1 MKEKVIQNKRIIIL
15 IASIVSIALLV
26 PSFISFFG
34 NPINDGSIINVII
47 YILLL
52 LSGLIFVLY
61 YITKKDIDKK
71 TLIAPIAV
79 FEAAGLVGSI
89 YSIIRNNSWS
99 AVYFAALYASVLILY
114 LIYYFKGAKILK
126 IALYILLLICI
137 VFNLLDVFNGNNVEF
152 SRLILNLI
160 FIGSLYFIPEGGEQE

>member
-1 MKEKVIQNKRIIIL
+1 MKEKVIQNKRIIVL

-34 NPINDGSIINVII
+34 SPINDVSIISVTI

-52 LSGLIFVLY
+52 LSALAFVLY

-71 TLIAPIAV
+71 TLIAPIAL
-79 FEAAGLVGSI
+79 FEAAGLVGTISNI
-89 YSIIRNNSWS
+89 VRNNSWS
-99 AVYFAALYASVLILY
+99 AIYYAALYASILILY
-114 LIYYFKGAKILK
+114 LIYYFKGTKILK
-126 IALYILLLICI
+126 IALYILILICI

-160 FIGSLYFIPEGGEQE
+160 FIGSIYFIPEGGEQE